1 MKTIIVFALALLTGC
16 SSLKTTDQRA
26 FTWNGDAA
34 VAYFKANAV
43 ARQNGEREVNRM
55 LQQFPAGAFDL
66 QVGIPQSQVTE
77 NGQVRMI
84 IPVKMNFKR
93 EWLIKFFQNLYAL
106 NEDDGGMAQITVHS
120 LYDMYDTQDVWNKAD
135 VVRGT
140 VRFRGR
146 ELFTKIQ
153 STMTASRP
161 TIRVSL
167 RDRGNRVVYTQLV
180 NAPSLSHDGAY
191 PGVPVFVEIGNRSNY
206 SMINLKWPM
215 TPYQMD
221 IHGDQPVW
229 TSAEILVNPKIL
241 EQVSQI
247 YVDIVK

>member
-1 MKTIIVFALALLTGC
+1 MKLFTIIIAILLVGC

-34 VAYFKANAV
+34 VAYFKANAL
-43 ARQNGEREVNRM
+43 ARQDGQREVDRM
-55 LQQFPAGAFDL
+55 LKEFPVGAFDL

-77 NGQVRMI
+77 SGQVSMI

-106 NEDDGGMAQITVHS
+106 NEDDGGMAQISVHT
-120 LYDMYDTQDVWNKAD
+120 LYDMYDTQDVYNKAD

-146 ELFTKIQ
+146 ETFTKIQ
-153 STMTASRP
+153 SVMTSSRP
-161 TIRVSL
+161 TIRVTL
-167 RDRGNRVVYTQLV
+167 KDHQGRVVYTQLV

-191 PGVPVFVEIGNRSNY
+191 PGVPVFVDIGNRSNY

-221 IHGDQPVW
+221 INGSQPVW
-229 TSAEILVNPKIL
+229 TSANILVNPKIL
-241 EQVSQI
+241 GQVSQI

>member
-1 MKTIIVFALALLTGC
+1 MKTIIMAVLILLTGC
-16 SSLKTTDQRA
+16 NSLKTTDQRA

-34 VAYFKANAV
+34 VAYMKANAL
-43 ARQNGEREVNRM
+43 ARQSAEREVDRM
-55 LQQFPAGAFDL
+55 LREFPANAFDL

-77 NGQVRMI
+77 NGQVNMV

-120 LYDMYDTQDVWNKAD
+120 LYDMYDTQDVYNKAD

-146 ELFTKIQ
+146 ETFTKIQ
-153 STMTASRP
+153 SVMTSSRP
-161 TIRVSL
+161 TIKVSL
-167 RDRGNRVVYTQLV
+167 LDRQNRTIHTQLV
-180 NAPSLSHDGAY
+180 NAPSLSHNGAY
-191 PGVPVFVEIGNRSNY
+191 PGVPVFVDIGNRSNY

-221 IHGDQPVW
+221 IYGNQPVW
-229 TSAEILVNPKIL
+229 TSADILVNPQIL
-241 EQVSQI
+241 GQVSQI
-247 YVDIVK
+247 RVDIVK